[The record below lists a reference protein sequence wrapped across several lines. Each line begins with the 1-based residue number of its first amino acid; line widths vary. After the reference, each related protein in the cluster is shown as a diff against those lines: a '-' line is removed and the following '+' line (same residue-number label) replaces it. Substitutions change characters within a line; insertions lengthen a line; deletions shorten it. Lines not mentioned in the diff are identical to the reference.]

1 MMYNAGMEKSLKSLI
16 NSVRQFRLLR
26 SSPFIILFGSLLLI
40 VNEYLFRVRFS
51 VPSAIPYMFY
61 WLIIAITFSALVLI
75 PWQRY
80 QQEKE
85 RLMVE
90 AFMAGLIIGLAIAV
104 YKILVYYQLWTLFNL
119 LAEPIRTALF
129 GLLVI
134 WILREKNQTLA
145 MSQITQ

>member
-145 MSQITQ
+145 MSQIA

>member
-1 MMYNAGMEKSLKSLI
+1 MYNAGMEQSLKNLI

-51 VPSAIPYMFY
+51 VPLAIPYMFY

-104 YKILVYYQLWTLFNL
+104 YKILAYYQLWTLFNL

-145 MSQITQ
+145 MSQIV

>member
-104 YKILVYYQLWTLFNL
+104 YKILAYYQLWTLFNL

-145 MSQITQ
+145 MSQIV

>member
-1 MMYNAGMEKSLKSLI
+1 MALI
-16 NSVRQFRLLR
+16 FS
-26 SSPFIILFGSLLLI
+26 SLLLI
-40 VNEYLFRVRFS
+40 S
-51 VPSAIPYMFY
+51 
-61 WLIIAITFSALVLI
+61 
-75 PWQRY
+75 WQCY
-80 QQEKE
+80 QQDEE

-104 YKILVYYQLWTLFNL
+104 YKILAYYQLWTLFNL

-145 MSQITQ
+145 MSQIV

>member
-1 MMYNAGMEKSLKSLI
+1 MMYNAGMEQSLKNLI

-145 MSQITQ
+145 MSQIA